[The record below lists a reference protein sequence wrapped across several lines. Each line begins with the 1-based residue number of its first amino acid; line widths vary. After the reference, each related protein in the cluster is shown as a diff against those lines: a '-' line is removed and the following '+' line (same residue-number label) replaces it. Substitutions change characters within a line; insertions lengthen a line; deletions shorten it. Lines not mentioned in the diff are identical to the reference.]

1 MKKKKKKNDEQN
13 QESEITIFTKSTNNY
28 FEILQSNL
36 LINDPNNEYS
46 SEYISKLDYNIIEYD
61 TFCHCIFISG
71 LKYNNTELVE
81 KSEEYPSPC
90 LHKECSILSSFQ
102 PSVLQSYQNP
112 NKKFQIE
119 LSELTS
125 NLVFPLGI
133 KLCFYYDIK
142 SIYPKSYNSF
152 LNIIR
157 NQKGDIYYIVSLHY
171 FREMSMI
178 DFEKKYK
185 INPLKEYTKFKNVND
200 NDEHFDNKKF
210 EHNFKII
217 TQFIDNETVLI
228 PECMS
233 LVSRFPFINQMENC
247 LKTMINLDN
256 DDLNN
261 LINHL
266 TNEIPVPFRNQKI
279 LFYIPY
285 NPTVFQLVC
294 PFRPSMVN
302 FTTCN
307 ILKYLSIENIIKI
320 FHLILLEQKILFI
333 HNDYQILSYISFALI
348 NLIYPFNWVNPYIPI
363 LSLSTVQF
371 LQSIVPF
378 IMGTDEF
385 LFNYSIQNDYIGLNN
400 ENKIIFVDIENDEI
414 TINVEHIMKKRYLF
428 NKDVIKTLKLPEF
441 PEDIR
446 KFLKYRL
453 KEIKKIH
460 NDYIVEEKIRDTFLK
475 VLVMMFGNF
484 QVFIFTTNDMPI
496 FNSESFLLTKDKDKN
511 FYNEIIQTQNFN
523 QFLLNENDITIRKR
537 NKMTEILNEPY
548 GKQYDNLLID
558 SSLFNIKARKHIN
571 EIEQLLYNPKLRSRS
586 IKKEI
591 SKTKKNHFESE
602 YKNSSH
608 HLETETSLSHS
619 RGLNLIKKNSLFN
632 TDLND
637 TNNSTKKNDNPYIE
651 KTTLIFPYFI
661 ESPMDDT
668 IDREQIEIFI
678 NNEINKKNSENKDK
692 KKRPKNII
700 EGNKI
705 YKINEV
711 KDIYRRYFYNISIP
725 PKNEIKNKIM
735 RRKKSFSTNDLQKY
749 KQIDE
754 IQLILDWFNT
764 ICNEEFEMKKIK
776 IENINNLMKKQK
788 NREYFANLISQGY
801 TLNDDFKKSLLNRS
815 YEEMLKIITFI
826 LNIITEREYD
836 SIKLY
841 TIAIFSYF
849 TYDKVNKKIKYI
861 YQDYINSNIKCIFW
875 GENEFWKNWF
885 VKDLNNGEIYIFD
898 EENDIDNQYLPYSI
912 KLLLKIHY
920 FMVRLNLDNEFIHEV
935 IFNSLASN
943 YLNGDELYQ
952 LKIEIS
958 KL

>member
-1 MKKKKKKNDEQN
+1 
-13 QESEITIFTKSTNNY
+13 
-28 FEILQSNL
+28 
-36 LINDPNNEYS
+36 
-46 SEYISKLDYNIIEYD
+46 
-61 TFCHCIFISG
+61 
-71 LKYNNTELVE
+71 
-81 KSEEYPSPC
+81 
-90 LHKECSILSSFQ
+90 
-102 PSVLQSYQNP
+102 
-112 NKKFQIE
+112 
-119 LSELTS
+119 
-125 NLVFPLGI
+125 
-133 KLCFYYDIK
+133 
-142 SIYPKSYNSF
+142 
-152 LNIIR
+152 
-157 NQKGDIYYIVSLHY
+157 
-171 FREMSMI
+171 MI

-185 INPLKEYTKFKNVND
+185 INPLKEYIKFKNVND
-200 NDEHFDNKKF
+200 NDEHFDTKKF
-210 EHNFKII
+210 EHHFKII

-285 NPTVFQLVC
+285 NPSVFQLVC

-333 HNDYQILSYISFALI
+333 HNDYQILSYISFALV

-385 LFNYSIQNDYIGLNN
+385 LFNYSIKNNYIGLNN

-692 KKRPKNII
+692 KKKSKNII

-912 KLLLKIHY
+912 KLLLKIYY
-920 FMVRLNLDNEFIHEV
+920 FMVRLNLDNEFIHEL

>member
-1 MKKKKKKNDEQN
+1 MK
-13 QESEITIFTKSTNNY
+13 
-28 FEILQSNL
+28 
-36 LINDPNNEYS
+36 
-46 SEYISKLDYNIIEYD
+46 SK
-61 TFCHCIFISG
+61 
-71 LKYNNTELVE
+71 
-81 KSEEYPSPC
+81 
-90 LHKECSILSSFQ
+90 
-102 PSVLQSYQNP
+102 
-112 NKKFQIE
+112 
-119 LSELTS
+119 
-125 NLVFPLGI
+125 
-133 KLCFYYDIK
+133 
-142 SIYPKSYNSF
+142 
-152 LNIIR
+152 
-157 NQKGDIYYIVSLHY
+157 
-171 FREMSMI
+171 
-178 DFEKKYK
+178 
-185 INPLKEYTKFKNVND
+185 
-200 NDEHFDNKKF
+200 
-210 EHNFKII
+210 
-217 TQFIDNETVLI
+217 
-228 PECMS
+228 
-233 LVSRFPFINQMENC
+233 
-247 LKTMINLDN
+247 
-256 DDLNN
+256 
-261 LINHL
+261 
-266 TNEIPVPFRNQKI
+266 
-279 LFYIPY
+279 
-285 NPTVFQLVC
+285 
-294 PFRPSMVN
+294 
-302 FTTCN
+302 
-307 ILKYLSIENIIKI
+307 
-320 FHLILLEQKILFI
+320 
-333 HNDYQILSYISFALI
+333 
-348 NLIYPFNWVNPYIPI
+348 
-363 LSLSTVQF
+363 
-371 LQSIVPF
+371 
-378 IMGTDEF
+378 
-385 LFNYSIQNDYIGLNN
+385 
-400 ENKIIFVDIENDEI
+400 
-414 TINVEHIMKKRYLF
+414 
-428 NKDVIKTLKLPEF
+428 
-441 PEDIR
+441 
-446 KFLKYRL
+446 
-453 KEIKKIH
+453 
-460 NDYIVEEKIRDTFLK
+460 
-475 VLVMMFGNF
+475 
-484 QVFIFTTNDMPI
+484 
-496 FNSESFLLTKDKDKN
+496 
-511 FYNEIIQTQNFN
+511 
-523 QFLLNENDITIRKR
+523 
-537 NKMTEILNEPY
+537 
-548 GKQYDNLLID
+548 
-558 SSLFNIKARKHIN
+558 KHIN
-571 EIEQLLYNPKLRSRS
+571 EIEQLIYNPKSRSRS

-591 SKTKKNHFESE
+591 EKTKKNHFESE

-776 IENINNLMKKQK
+776 IDNINNLMKKQK

-912 KLLLKIHY
+912 KLLIKIY
-920 FMVRLNLDNEFIHEV
+920 SFMVSLNLNKEFIQEL
-935 IFNSLASN
+935 IFNNLGSN
-943 YLNGDELYQ
+943 YLNGDEIYQ

>member
-1 MKKKKKKNDEQN
+1 
-13 QESEITIFTKSTNNY
+13 
-28 FEILQSNL
+28 
-36 LINDPNNEYS
+36 
-46 SEYISKLDYNIIEYD
+46 
-61 TFCHCIFISG
+61 
-71 LKYNNTELVE
+71 
-81 KSEEYPSPC
+81 
-90 LHKECSILSSFQ
+90 
-102 PSVLQSYQNP
+102 
-112 NKKFQIE
+112 
-119 LSELTS
+119 
-125 NLVFPLGI
+125 
-133 KLCFYYDIK
+133 
-142 SIYPKSYNSF
+142 
-152 LNIIR
+152 
-157 NQKGDIYYIVSLHY
+157 
-171 FREMSMI
+171 MI

-185 INPLKEYTKFKNVND
+185 INPLKEYIKFKNVND
-200 NDEHFDNKKF
+200 NDEHFDTKKF
-210 EHNFKII
+210 EHHFKII

-285 NPTVFQLVC
+285 NPSVFQLVC

-333 HNDYQILSYISFALI
+333 HNDYQILSYISFALV

-776 IENINNLMKKQK
+776 IDNINNLMKKQK

-912 KLLLKIHY
+912 KLLLKIYY
-920 FMVRLNLDNEFIHEV
+920 FMVRLNLDNEFIHEL

>member
-1 MKKKKKKNDEQN
+1 
-13 QESEITIFTKSTNNY
+13 
-28 FEILQSNL
+28 
-36 LINDPNNEYS
+36 
-46 SEYISKLDYNIIEYD
+46 
-61 TFCHCIFISG
+61 
-71 LKYNNTELVE
+71 
-81 KSEEYPSPC
+81 
-90 LHKECSILSSFQ
+90 
-102 PSVLQSYQNP
+102 
-112 NKKFQIE
+112 
-119 LSELTS
+119 
-125 NLVFPLGI
+125 
-133 KLCFYYDIK
+133 
-142 SIYPKSYNSF
+142 
-152 LNIIR
+152 
-157 NQKGDIYYIVSLHY
+157 
-171 FREMSMI
+171 MI

-185 INPLKEYTKFKNVND
+185 INPLKEYIKFKNVND
-200 NDEHFDNKKF
+200 NDEHFDTKKF
-210 EHNFKII
+210 EHHFKII

-285 NPTVFQLVC
+285 NPSVFQLVC

-333 HNDYQILSYISFALI
+333 HNDYQILSYISFALV

-912 KLLLKIHY
+912 KLLLKIYY
-920 FMVRLNLDNEFIHEV
+920 FMVRLNLDNEFIHEL

>member
-1 MKKKKKKNDEQN
+1 
-13 QESEITIFTKSTNNY
+13 
-28 FEILQSNL
+28 
-36 LINDPNNEYS
+36 
-46 SEYISKLDYNIIEYD
+46 
-61 TFCHCIFISG
+61 
-71 LKYNNTELVE
+71 
-81 KSEEYPSPC
+81 
-90 LHKECSILSSFQ
+90 
-102 PSVLQSYQNP
+102 
-112 NKKFQIE
+112 
-119 LSELTS
+119 
-125 NLVFPLGI
+125 
-133 KLCFYYDIK
+133 
-142 SIYPKSYNSF
+142 
-152 LNIIR
+152 
-157 NQKGDIYYIVSLHY
+157 
-171 FREMSMI
+171 MI

-185 INPLKEYTKFKNVND
+185 INPLKEYIKFKNVND
-200 NDEHFDNKKF
+200 NDKHFDTKKF
-210 EHNFKII
+210 EHHFKII

-285 NPTVFQLVC
+285 NPSVFQLVC

-333 HNDYQILSYISFALI
+333 HNDYQILSYISFALV

-661 ESPMDDT
+661 ESPMDDS

-912 KLLLKIHY
+912 KLLLKIYY
-920 FMVRLNLDNEFIHEV
+920 FMVRLNLDNEFIHEL

>member
-1 MKKKKKKNDEQN
+1 
-13 QESEITIFTKSTNNY
+13 
-28 FEILQSNL
+28 
-36 LINDPNNEYS
+36 
-46 SEYISKLDYNIIEYD
+46 
-61 TFCHCIFISG
+61 
-71 LKYNNTELVE
+71 
-81 KSEEYPSPC
+81 
-90 LHKECSILSSFQ
+90 
-102 PSVLQSYQNP
+102 
-112 NKKFQIE
+112 
-119 LSELTS
+119 
-125 NLVFPLGI
+125 
-133 KLCFYYDIK
+133 
-142 SIYPKSYNSF
+142 
-152 LNIIR
+152 
-157 NQKGDIYYIVSLHY
+157 
-171 FREMSMI
+171 MSMI

-185 INPLKEYTKFKNVND
+185 INPLKEYIKFKNVND
-200 NDEHFDNKKF
+200 NDKHFDTKKF
-210 EHNFKII
+210 EHHFKII

-285 NPTVFQLVC
+285 NPSVFQLVC

-333 HNDYQILSYISFALI
+333 HNDYQILSYISFALV

-912 KLLLKIHY
+912 KLLLKIYY
-920 FMVRLNLDNEFIHEV
+920 FMVRLNLDNEFIHEL

>member
-1 MKKKKKKNDEQN
+1 
-13 QESEITIFTKSTNNY
+13 
-28 FEILQSNL
+28 
-36 LINDPNNEYS
+36 
-46 SEYISKLDYNIIEYD
+46 
-61 TFCHCIFISG
+61 
-71 LKYNNTELVE
+71 
-81 KSEEYPSPC
+81 
-90 LHKECSILSSFQ
+90 
-102 PSVLQSYQNP
+102 
-112 NKKFQIE
+112 
-119 LSELTS
+119 
-125 NLVFPLGI
+125 
-133 KLCFYYDIK
+133 
-142 SIYPKSYNSF
+142 
-152 LNIIR
+152 
-157 NQKGDIYYIVSLHY
+157 
-171 FREMSMI
+171 MI

-185 INPLKEYTKFKNVND
+185 INPLKEYIKFKNVND
-200 NDEHFDNKKF
+200 NDEHFDTKKF
-210 EHNFKII
+210 EHHFKII

-285 NPTVFQLVC
+285 NPSVFQLVC

-333 HNDYQILSYISFALI
+333 HNDYQILSYISFALV

-661 ESPMDDT
+661 ESPMDDS

-912 KLLLKIHY
+912 KLLLKIYY
-920 FMVRLNLDNEFIHEV
+920 FMVRLNLDNEFIHEL